1 MRLPSTAAALGLSI
15 LSIAAAAPV
24 QAGPPGYTPLLTG
37 QAQDGRWELSA
48 KHERLSGTRFLCL
61 DLTQTF
67 ADGTSPGGGGG
78 CFAGRL
84 ELRGNVAP
92 VFTSAATGNRV
103 TSSLIGGLVPS
114 RARSVLVVFRDGA
127 RVPVRARPAV
137 RGWSRLLGTRVRY
150 FAADALAKTAARPRR
165 VLVYDRRGRR
175 IGRSHVGSTPA
186 SGSSATTREL
196 SQ

>member
-1 MRLPSTAAALGLSI
+1 VKLLRTAAALGLSTV
-15 LSIAAAAPV
+15 LVGAAAPV
-24 QAGPPGYTPLLTG
+24 QAGPPGYTRLLTG
-37 QAQDGRWELSA
+37 HAEDGRWELSA
-48 KHERLSGTRFLCL
+48 KRERLSGTRLLRL

-92 VFTSAATGNRV
+92 VFTSAATGDRV

-114 RARSVLVVFRDGA
+114 RARSVVVGFRDGA
-127 RVPVRARPAV
+127 RLRVRARPAV

-150 FAADALAKTAARPRR
+150 FAADALTKTAARPRR
-165 VLVYDRRGRR
+165 VLVYDGRGHR
-175 IGRSHVGSTPA
+175 IGRSHVGSTP
-186 SGSSATTREL
+186 
-196 SQ
+196 